1 MQAVVRSQSRWVVIG
16 ALAMREMRDA
26 LRTRWFA
33 LYSLALMVLAGGL
46 TYISTV
52 YSGYAGLQG
61 FSRAAAGLVNLMLL
75 VVPLMGLIAGA
86 LTLAGE
92 RERKTLG
99 YMMSQPISAGEF
111 FCGKVAGLGAAL
123 ATSLLLSFGVVAVL
137 LGSRGAPLN
146 AVAFAGFSGLT
157 VLLAMVGLGFG
168 VLISSAASRVAQ
180 AQGVSLF
187 VWFVLVFLGDL
198 GVMGSVLVT
207 RMRVESLLLW
217 SLLNPLQVY
226 RLATVAVLSPRLEV
240 LGPAGLYVMSV
251 LGTALVP
258 LLVGLL
264 VAWVIVPLVL
274 AFWIF
279 RRGDMA

>member
-1 MQAVVRSQSRWVVIG
+1 MQAVVKSQSRLVVIG
-16 ALAMREMRDA
+16 ALAVRELRDA

-46 TYISTV
+46 TYINTV

-61 FSRAAAGLVNLMLL
+61 FSRASAGLVNLMLL

-99 YMMSQPISAGEF
+99 YMMSQPISAGELF
-111 FCGKVAGLGAAL
+111 LGKVAGLAAAM
-123 ATSLLLSFGVVAVL
+123 ATSLLLSFGVVGVL
-137 LGSRGAPLN
+137 LGTRGAPMN
-146 AVAFAGFSGLT
+146 AADFAGFSGLT
-157 VLLAMVGLGFG
+157 ILLALVGLGFG

-198 GVMGSVLVT
+198 GVMGSMLVT
-207 RMRVESLLLW
+207 RMRVESLLFW
-217 SLLNPLQVY
+217 SLINPLQVY
-226 RLATVAVLSPRLEV
+226 RLATIAVLSPRLEV
-240 LGPAGLYVMSV
+240 LGPAGLYVMAV
-251 LGTALVP
+251 LGSALVP
-258 LLVGLL
+258 LLVALL

>member
-1 MQAVVRSQSRWVVIG
+1 VQAVVKSPSRRVVIA
-16 ALAMREMRDA
+16 ALAVRELRDA
-26 LRTRWFA
+26 LRTRWFL

-111 FCGKVAGLGAAL
+111 FCGKVAGLAAAL
-123 ATSLLLSFGVVAVL
+123 AASLLLSFGVVGVL
-137 LGSRGAPLN
+137 LGLRRAPLDP
-146 AVAFAGFSGLT
+146 AGFAGFTGLT
-157 VLLAMVGLGFG
+157 LLLAMAGLGFG
-168 VLISSAASRVAQ
+168 VLISSAAGRVAQ
-180 AQGVSLF
+180 AQGVALF

-207 RMRVESLLLW
+207 RMRVESLLFW

-226 RLATVAVLSPRLEV
+226 RLATIAVLSPRLEV
-240 LGPAGLYVMSV
+240 LGPAGLYVTSV
-251 LGTALVP
+251 LGELLVP

-264 VAWVIVPLVL
+264 VVWVIVPLAL
-274 AFWIF
+274 AFWLF